1 MPTHAPALPPRFLVF
16 SRLGYLLD
24 FVVYGALCL
33 ALATVLVVT
42 SPLSD
47 SLRLISWLVLGAFM
61 WCCLE
66 YLLHRFVLHG
76 LPPFK
81 HWHAQHHAQ
90 PRALMGIPTWA
101 SFVLFS
107 IGAAVPAW
115 ALLPQDAAL
124 ALMLGLLLGYVA
136 YIGTHHR
143 LHHPGRLDFAWQRR
157 ALRWHARH
165 HGSAD
170 GRRQLGHFG
179 VTSSLWDQI
188 LGTGGRAS
196 RRATPPLTAAGPA
209 PSPAPPPG
217 G

>member
-1 MPTHAPALPPRFLVF
+1 LVF
-16 SRLGYLLD
+16 SRVGYALD
-24 FVVYGALCL
+24 FLVYGLLCV
-33 ALATVLVVT
+33 ALATVLVLS
-42 SPLSD
+42 SPWSE
-47 SLRLISWLVLGAFM
+47 SLRLLSWLVLGAFT

-81 HWHAQHHAQ
+81 QWHAQHHAQ

-101 SFVLFS
+101 SFVLFTG
-107 IGAAVPAW
+107 GAAVPAW
-115 ALLPQDAAL
+115 ALLPLPSAL
-124 ALMLGLLLGYVA
+124 ALVLGLLLGYVA
-136 YIGTHHR
+136 YIGTHHC
-143 LHHPGRLDFAWQRR
+143 LHHPGRMDAGWQRR

-165 HGSAD
+165 HGRAGSQ
-170 GRRQLGHFG
+170 RQLGHFG
-179 VTSSLWDQI
+179 VTTSLWDQL

-196 RRATPPLTAAGPA
+196 RRAQRPLSAALAPT